1 MSKRKKPEEPSW
13 IGALLPAIVQGLIRA
28 VLDELLNRGGRG
40 LL

>member
-13 IGALLPAIVQGLIRA
+13 TRTLVPAIVQGLIRA
-28 VLDELLNRGGRG
+28 VMDELLNRGGRG